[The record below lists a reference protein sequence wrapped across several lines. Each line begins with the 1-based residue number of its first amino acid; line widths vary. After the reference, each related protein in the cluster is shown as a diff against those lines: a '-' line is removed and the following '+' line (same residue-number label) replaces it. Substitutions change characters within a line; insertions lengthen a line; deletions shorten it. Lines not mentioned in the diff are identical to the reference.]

1 VARVAW
7 IVRLVKA
14 GAGGEGQGT
23 DVIEIAKPDDLGDIA
38 NLGLSLSE
46 AKLLL
51 AAIQQEVVA
60 AQAKDHAVRRPS
72 CRSCGGACQVKD
84 YRQHR
89 IATLFGQVSIRLPRF
104 RCTACGELAAGV
116 DWPSHC
122 SRPPSSIDCKFISQ
136 R

>member
-1 VARVAW
+1 MARVAW

-23 DVIEIAKPDDLGDIA
+23 DVIEIAKPDGLGDIA

-60 AQAKDHAVRRPS
+60 AQARDHAIRRPS

-84 YRQHR
+84 YRQHW

-104 RCTACGELAAGV
+104 RCTEVNWRRALTGRRIAG
-116 DWPSHC
+116 
-122 SRPPSSIDCKFISQ
+122 RPPSSIDCKPISQ